1 MGKLSQ
7 GGNVR
12 RFSVSLPPT
21 LVDEFDEMWKGMSY
35 ENRSK
40 AVHDSLRSFMTDV
53 QWTRQ
58 ESAVVVGVVMVLHY
72 LDKPGLLEEVALIQ
86 HKFRSMVKSIQR
98 IYVEDN
104 KVMEIIALEGE
115 VGVIKSLTQ
124 RFAAMKGVKQVKA
137 SLITP

>member
-1 MGKLSQ
+1 
-7 GGNVR
+7 VR

-104 KVMEIIALEGE
+104 KVMEIIAVEGE

>member
-104 KVMEIIALEGE
+104 KVMEIIAVEGE